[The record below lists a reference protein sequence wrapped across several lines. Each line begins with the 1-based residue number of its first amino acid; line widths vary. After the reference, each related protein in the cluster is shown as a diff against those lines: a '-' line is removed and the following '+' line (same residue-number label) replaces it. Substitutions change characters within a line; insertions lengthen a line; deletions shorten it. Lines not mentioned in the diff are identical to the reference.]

1 MHQDPPTAVHRVVWL
16 MKVLWAVLII
26 TTTTAIGAYSGWV
39 GHGIVGALA
48 LGFVGFVAG
57 CFVWRPSMIMQLLT

>member
-16 MKVLWAVLII
+16 MKVLWAVSII
-26 TTTTAIGAYSGWV
+26 TATTAIGAYSGWV